1 MTDTPTPSPET
12 PSASSTPPEPRPK
25 RPWTILGRLAEAV
38 REQNWFAVVLEL
50 CIVIVGVVIGFQ
62 ITAWGQSRQDRAKE
76 QTYLR
81 QLVADLSETERIMAN
96 RDSAMAART
105 QHSVDQLMISF
116 GTTPRPPRDSV
127 ARWLTRMG
135 YTATPR
141 PVLGTAEA
149 LVASG
154 DFGAVRSDS
163 LRAAILRYLDVTRER
178 MADQALTFTMAQ
190 ASMRELQGLGLSGP
204 GATET
209 MYDIRV
215 ADILRP
221 RGAPFDSS
229 EHAASPDW
237 KYPFPY
243 DVMDIY
249 ENQEFLD
256 VLSVFRQHV
265 GGMQVARTVML
276 ESAVELREQVTRTM
290 GE

>member
-1 MTDTPTPSPET
+1 MDPPLDP
-12 PSASSTPPEPRPK
+12 PAPDSSTPRDK
-25 RPWTILGRLAEAV
+25 RPHTILGRLAAAV
-38 REQNWFAVVLEL
+38 REQNWFAVALEL
-50 CIVIVGVVIGFQ
+50 CIVVVGVVIGFQ

-96 RDSAMAART
+96 RDSAMARGT

-127 ARWLTRMG
+127 ARWLTRMS

-154 DFGAVRSDS
+154 DINLIRDDS

-178 MADQALTFTMAQ
+178 MADQAITFTMAQ
-190 ASMRELQGLGLSGP
+190 AGLRELEGLGLSRP
-204 GATET
+204 GAHET
-209 MYDIRV
+209 RYDIRV

-221 RGAPFDSS
+221 RGAPRDSA

-237 KYPFPY
+237 QYPFPY

-249 ENQEFLD
+249 ENQEFFD
-256 VLSVFRQHV
+256 VLSVFRLHV
-265 GGMQVARTVML
+265 GDMRVARAVML
-276 ESAVELREQVTRTM
+276 ESAVELRENINRTM
-290 GE
+290 GD